1 MYAYYSWLILHV
13 LPVVNCVCR
22 QQSLSEQL
30 RNTPRD
36 HPLHTVNTYNCFC
49 YINIDLCCRGQLSEQ
64 LRKGNFTAR
73 KLTTDLYYRIISI
86 LIWLNHIILVLM
98 LIGILFNQQ
107 FLSTGS
113 CKLCMPPLRDTK
125 YASTV
130 YGYVYSLNPYLRW
143 CAIFTFGWRSPGLS
157 WCGFVSSF
165 AFRFFAFLLTWVM

>member
-30 RNTPRD
+30 RNAPRD
-36 HPLHTVNTYNCFC
+36 HPLQTVNTYNCFC
-49 YINIDLCCRGQLSEQ
+49 YINLDLCCRGQLSEQ

-98 LIGILFNQQ
+98 LIGILFNHSFFPQAPVNYVCLHCVTPSMRA
-107 FLSTGS
+107 LS
-113 CKLCMPPLRDTK
+113 M
-125 YASTV
+125 AMSTV
-130 YGYVYSLNPYLRW
+130 SIHIFGDVPSSPLVGVLQVCLDVALFSLL
-143 CAIFTFGWRSPGLS
+143 LS
-157 WCGFVSSF
+157 VFLHSF
-165 AFRFFAFLLTWVM
+165 